1 MSELEV
7 KITTSNGTIN
17 TNKKSRKNK
26 TPVFRQQRRPS
37 SGGDD
42 NSGTGSPK
50 NSIDQRAS
58 SSPESPISVPT
69 PTSEAEKR
77 TSAASMLINEPPLPP
92 PPGGIK
98 SYSDFMRSLAAKYNN
113 NGPETGLSS
122 SNDSPFQPFKTASNP
137 LPPPPPP
144 PSSVANTPAVHPL
157 LGLPSP
163 FPFLASAG
171 LSGLTDPKAKGHLP
185 PGLPPGFPNMMDIH
199 STQALLQLARSGN
212 FLGQPPVTSASNNS
226 SPPAFNPSSVQ
237 SNSETNKKRPLVS
250 AEALDLSP
258 PTSVNKKAKIEVR
271 NLPLNNQTTMQL
283 GTADPGILNWSVSEV
298 CNFVSSIDI
307 CREYAEVFR
316 DHNIDGS
323 ALPLLTEDH
332 LTLRLGL
339 KLGPALKLRS
349 IIAKKLGP
357 SHADICVHCAHCNS
371 KITTTDRDE
380 TNHNNG
386 ISNSIADLN
395 HERSA
400 SRNSNLSEK

>member
-1 MSELEV
+1 MSEIEV
-7 KITTSNGTIN
+7 KITTSNGGGIQN
-17 TNKKSRKNK
+17 SNKKSRKNK

-37 SGGDD
+37 SGGEE
-42 NSGTGSPK
+42 NSGNGSPK

-58 SSPESPISVPT
+58 SSPESPISVPNL

-77 TSAASMLINEPPLPP
+77 TSAAAMLFNEPPLPP

-113 NGPETGLSS
+113 NENGLPSN
-122 SNDSPFQPFKTASNP
+122 NDSPFQPFKAASNP

-144 PSSVANTPAVHPL
+144 PSSVANTPVHPL

-163 FPFLASAG
+163 FPFLASG
-171 LSGLTDPKAKGHLP
+171 LSGLADPKAKGHLP
-185 PGLPPGFPNMMDIH
+185 PGLPPGFPNMMDMH
-199 STQALLQLARSGN
+199 STQALLNLARSGN
-212 FLGQPPVTSASNNS
+212 FLGQPPVTSAPSHNS
-226 SPPAFNPSSVQ
+226 SAFSPSLS
-237 SNSETNKKRPLVS
+237 SEASKKRPLAPS
-250 AEALDLSP
+250 EALDLSP

-271 NLPLNNQTTMQL
+271 NLPLNNQTT
-283 GTADPGILNWSVSEV
+283 TSPVASAADPTILNWSVSEV
-298 CNFVSSIDI
+298 SNFVSSIDI
-307 CREYAEVFR
+307 CRDYAEVFR

-357 SHADICVHCAHCNS
+357 AHADICVHCSHCNS
-371 KITTTDRDE
+371 KMADREE
-380 TNHNNG
+380 THLNNG
-386 ISNSIADLN
+386 ISNNAQVSADLN